1 MALYRI
7 VVSSPDLIR
16 RIYRFQYSPCAI
28 LKAIRAG
35 VGFGSETETNQIVLM
50 LVICSIP
57 WNNVFPNCKQA
68 EELSKAELDC
78 FTQ

>member
-7 VVSSPDLIR
+7 VVSSPDF
-16 RIYRFQYSPCAI
+16 IYRFQYSPCAI

-57 WNNVFPNCKQA
+57 WNKLCQV
-68 EELSKAELDC
+68 EEH
-78 FTQ
+78 